1 MKTKLMTMCLVM
13 AVLAIGSTA
22 QAALITTIS
31 EVGDDVV
38 VTGSGSINTT
48 DLSLSQSIWS
58 AYIEADWGVTTG
70 GTSPFSVS
78 VDVWAGISGPSAIGS
93 PAGSLGSA
101 DTSSGDRFGV
111 FFRSGY
117 DSLIVEEGYVSGTA
131 LSGTATWEDKSF
143 AYFGLSE
150 GTYEWTWGSGANAD
164 TATITVVPEP
174 ATMALLGLGGLGL
187 LRRKRKA

>member
-1 MKTKLMTMCLVM
+1 MCVVA

-58 AYIEADWGVTTG
+58 ATIEVDWGVTTG
-70 GTSPFSVS
+70 GASPFSVS
-78 VDVWAGISGPSAIGS
+78 VDLWQGISGPSAIGS
-93 PAGSLGSA
+93 KVNYGSA

-111 FFRSGY
+111 FFGYGY

-164 TATITVVPEP
+164 TATITVVPVPEP